1 MIINLGGLV
10 FATDLKESCKHIEY
24 LYSEYDTQVFKLKI
38 DRTLK
43 PPFYELF
50 IQYEEL
56 CGDKWRTLN
65 SKIAGS
71 SKLSKIGKFIEENI
85 YQSGN

>member
-38 DRTLK
+38 DRTLN

-71 SKLSKIGKFIEENI
+71 SKLSKIDKFIEENS
-85 YQSGN
+85 YQL

>member
-10 FATDLKESCKHIEY
+10 FATDLKKSCKHIEY

-50 IQYEEL
+50 IEFEEL

-65 SKIAGS
+65 SNIASS
-71 SKLSKIGKFIEENI
+71 SKLCKIAKFIEENI
-85 YQSGN
+85 YQL